1 VSTPAELEEELAAL
15 HGGPATEPVE
25 QAPAGDAEILELKAG
40 LVELAEQMEWVI
52 TELTANPAGGPWW
65 WAGLDAAAETALWKE
80 LGEFVLWLN
89 NRILRHISSG
99 VETIPGCWYLHPDG
113 VEQLTALMVAHKAA
127 HKAKSKRASPDLV
140 DWFQRSLWPTLRSI
154 EEHATWKRCLEEHHH
169 QDREVTAY
177 THDEGFPAH
186 AGIGSTVSADGEILP
201 HG

>member
-1 VSTPAELEEELAAL
+1 VSNPAELEEELAAL
-15 HGGPATEPVE
+15 QGGPGPEQEE
-25 QAPAGDAEILELKAG
+25 QAPAGDPEILGLKAG
-40 LVELAEQMEWVI
+40 LVELAEQMEWVL

-127 HKAKSKRASPDLV
+127 YQAKSKRAGPDLV
-140 DWFQRSLWPTLRSI
+140 EWFQRSLWPTLRSI
-154 EEHATWKRCLEEHHH
+154 EEHATWRRCLEEHHH
-169 QDREVTAY
+169 QDREVTEY

-186 AGIGSTVSADGEILP
+186 AGIGSTVTADGEILP